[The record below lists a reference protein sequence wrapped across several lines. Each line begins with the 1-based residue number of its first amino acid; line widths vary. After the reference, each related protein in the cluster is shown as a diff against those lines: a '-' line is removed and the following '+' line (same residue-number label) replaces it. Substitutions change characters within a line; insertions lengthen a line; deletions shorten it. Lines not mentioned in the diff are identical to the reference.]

1 MSKMIEL
8 IDKNI
13 YISLKKQYML
23 SLFDKECKQMT
34 KKELKRLR
42 RSDLMEIL
50 LDLSKENE
58 ELREQLK
65 QAEQKLQ
72 DRQILIEES
81 GSLAEAALRLNRM
94 FEYAQ
99 AACEQ
104 YKQNVRLRCEQL
116 ENETKR
122 KCEEMMHQRDKTNT
136 D

>member
-1 MSKMIEL
+1 
-8 IDKNI
+8 
-13 YISLKKQYML
+13 
-23 SLFDKECKQMT
+23 MT

-50 LDLSKENE
+50 LELSKENE
-58 ELREQLK
+58 ELREQLQ

-81 GSLAEAALRLNRM
+81 GSLAEASLRLNRM

-99 AACEQ
+99 VACEQ
-104 YKQNVRLRCEQL
+104 YKRNVRLRCEQL

-122 KCEEMMHQRDKTNT
+122 KCEEMLRQCDKTNI